1 MFLEAWVARNLTKLE
16 IQMEASAVVEAVEI
30 GVQAV
35 EDIPV
40 AEVELVILMAA
51 AAAVPLIPVL
61 ASLTLQE
68 LEKVTV
74 R

>member
-1 MFLEAWVARNLTKLE
+1 
-16 IQMEASAVVEAVEI
+16 VVPI
-30 GVQAV
+30 
-35 EDIPV
+35 
-40 AEVELVILMAA
+40 
-51 AAAVPLIPVL
+51 IPVL